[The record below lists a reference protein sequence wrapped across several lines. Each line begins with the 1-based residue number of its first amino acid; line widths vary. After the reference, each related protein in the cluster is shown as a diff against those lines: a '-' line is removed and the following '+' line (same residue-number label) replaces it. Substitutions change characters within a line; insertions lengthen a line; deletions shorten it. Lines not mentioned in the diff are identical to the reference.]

1 MTGQELI
8 DEIEFTPWAEPG
20 WLSYNGMSPEVDVC
34 EFFAMLVRLMKPTLV
49 VETGVGQGYMT
60 RAIIPQLSDGQMLLA
75 YESDDVW
82 RHEMEQRAF
91 WFTNKHL
98 ATLAPEMSPPAAVLA
113 GADLC
118 FFDSDFPFR
127 LLEIPLWY
135 DNAKRGAVALIHD
148 TGERHE
154 AVTLH
159 ATVKELIVELEMD
172 GFFLHNPR
180 GCFVAVKA

>member
-1 MTGQELI
+1 MTRKELI

-34 EFFAMLVRLMKPTLV
+34 EFVAMLVRLMKPTVV

-75 YESDDVW
+75 YESDDIW
-82 RHEMEQRAF
+82 RSEIAQQTF
-91 WFTNKHL
+91 WLTHKHRV
-98 ATLAPEMSPPAAVLA
+98 TLSPDVSPSAAVLA
-113 GADLC
+113 LADLC

-127 LLEIPLWY
+127 LQEIPRWY
-135 DNAKRGAVALIHD
+135 TNAKRGAVAVIHD

-154 AVTLH
+154 AATLH
-159 ATVKELIVELEMD
+159 ATVKELIVELGMS

-180 GCFVAVKA
+180 GCFVAIKA